1 MVESNTAE
9 LLLVDDRPENLFI
22 LENILA
28 DLGCQLFK
36 ATSGQEAL
44 RLMLRHNFAL
54 VLLDVQMPGM
64 DGFEVAELMRGNKDT
79 QETPIIFIT
88 AISKEEQ
95 YVFKGYEVGAVDYLP
110 KPVDSDILRSKVKV
124 FLEMNR
130 QKKLLEVQA
139 IELEQKMRALENEI
153 IRRQKVEQELRQA
166 KKTAEAATQAK
177 SIFLARMNHEL
188 RTPLNAMIG
197 YMSLGLG
204 MLKEQ
209 VSPDDLKDLINAE
222 RSANVVL
229 QLVNNI
235 LDFSKIEAGEME
247 IFVEE
252 IDLTDLIEDVEITAQ
267 GLLLHKPVELETE
280 ISSDAPFVANDY
292 TKIKQILNNL
302 VGNAIKFTAA
312 GSVIIRLKSL
322 EDGRSVRIEIEDTG
336 KGIPEKQLGNVFESF
351 KQADGSI
358 NREFGGT
365 GLGLA
370 ITKSLCEMLGI
381 EIGVQSEMGQG
392 TMFWFHIPIHFYSD
406 EITKQDDRAST
417 ASAGMQDL
425 ESGQPI
431 FEQSEELMPSYSI
444 LLIDDDVMNLDLMED
459 IFHAKGAT
467 VYKALLGQE
476 GLDIALKEFP
486 DVIIMDLLMPGID
499 GFEATRI
506 LKQDPRTRNIP
517 IISCTAVSTKEFRE
531 EALQAGCVAHIVRP
545 VKPRELVSQIEKFVL
560 AAKTT

>member
-1 MVESNTAE
+1 MVEPKTAK

-28 DLGCQLFK
+28 DLDCQLFK

-79 QETPIIFIT
+79 QETPIIFVT
-88 AISKEEQ
+88 AISKEER
-95 YVFKGYEVGAVDYLP
+95 YVFKGYEVGAVDYLS
-110 KPVDSDILRSKVKV
+110 KPIDSDVLTSKVKV

-130 QKKLLEVQA
+130 QKKLLEVQT
-139 IELEQKMRALENEI
+139 IELEQKMSALEDEI
-153 IRRQKVEQELRQA
+153 IRRQNVEQELRQA
-166 KKTAEAATQAK
+166 KKTAESATKAK

-204 MLKEQ
+204 TLSDK
-209 VSPDDLKDLINAE
+209 VSSDDLKDLINAE

-252 IDLTDLIEDVEITAQ
+252 IDLADLIEDIEITAQ
-267 GLLLHKPVELETE
+267 GLLLNKPVELKTE

-292 TKIKQILNNL
+292 TKIKQIFNNL
-302 VGNAIKFTAA
+302 VGNAIKFTAN
-312 GSVIIRLKSL
+312 GSVVIRLNSI
-322 EDGRSVRIEIEDTG
+322 EDGTSARVEVEDTG
-336 KGIPEKQLGNVFESF
+336 QGIPKKQLGNVFESF

-358 NREFGGT
+358 SKEFGGT

-381 EIGVQSEMGQG
+381 EIGVRSEMGKG
-392 TMFWFHIPIHFYSD
+392 TMFWFHIPVHFHSD
-406 EITKQDDRAST
+406 KLIEQKETVDT
-417 ASAGMQDL
+417 TSAKMQEF
-425 ESGQPI
+425 ESEQSI
-431 FEQSEELMPSYSI
+431 FEQPEEL
-444 LLIDDDVMNLDLMED
+444 
-459 IFHAKGAT
+459 G
-467 VYKALLGQE
+467 
-476 GLDIALKEFP
+476 
-486 DVIIMDLLMPGID
+486 
-499 GFEATRI
+499 
-506 LKQDPRTRNIP
+506 IP
-517 IISCTAVSTKEFRE
+517 IRFY
-531 EALQAGCVAHIVRP
+531 
-545 VKPRELVSQIEKFVL
+545 
-560 AAKTT
+560 

>member
-1 MVESNTAE
+1 MLESKTAE

-22 LENILA
+22 LENILM
-28 DLGCQLFK
+28 DLDCQLFR

-44 RLMLRHNFAL
+44 RLMLRHDFAL

-88 AISKEEQ
+88 AISKEER

-139 IELEQKMRALENEI
+139 IELEQKMRALEDEI

-166 KKTAEAATQAK
+166 KKTAETATQAK

-197 YMSLGLG
+197 YMSLGLS
-204 MLKEQ
+204 MLKDQ
-209 VSPDDLKDLINAE
+209 ISPDDLKDLINAE

-252 IDLTDLIEDVEITAQ
+252 IDLADLIEDIEITAQ
-267 GLLLHKPVELETE
+267 GLLLHKPVELKTE
-280 ISSDAPFVANDY
+280 ISFDAPFVANDY

-302 VGNAIKFTAA
+302 VGNAIKFTTE
-312 GSVIIRLKSL
+312 GSVIIRLKSP
-322 EDGRSVRIEIEDTG
+322 EDGTSARIEVEDTG
-336 KGIPEKQLGNVFESF
+336 KGIPKEQLGDVFESF

-358 NREFGGT
+358 SKEFGGT

-381 EIGVQSEMGQG
+381 EIGVQSEIGQG
-392 TMFWFHIPIHFYSD
+392 TMFWFHIPVHFYSD
-406 EITKQDDRAST
+406 GLEDMAST
-417 ASAGMQDL
+417 TTAAMQEF
-425 ESGQPI
+425 ESGQSI
-431 FEQSEELMPSYSI
+431 FEQSEELMTPYSI

-459 IFHAKGAT
+459 IFNAKGAT

-476 GLDIALKEFP
+476 GLDIAFKEFP

-506 LKQDPRTRNIP
+506 LKQDPRTTKIP

-531 EALQAGCVAHIVRP
+531 EALQAGCVVHIVRP
-545 VKPRELVSQIEKFVL
+545 IKPRELVRQIEKFVL
-560 AAKTT
+560 ASKTN